1 MKKKS
6 INVYNSKFLIL
17 SLLLIVFIGISFAY
31 VVMQVSGG
39 ARNDINI
46 SSDKTDQYQLNVDK
60 DIYLNPTQF
69 NLTQSDGN
77 LVDSAIGTASLI
89 ANTTYNT
96 ASYNYNVKFSIS
108 SNTFI
113 YTTETQKPEV
123 ILTIIGPDEEEVT
136 SVSGLNYV
144 TIVDSRNATITGFDI
159 TTASGIYNIA
169 TQNITSNDTEN
180 ATIQTWN
187 FKVTFVNLDTNQSE
201 NGGKGLSAQ
210 IIME

>member
-46 SSDKTDQYQLNVDK
+46 SADKTDQYQLNVDK

-136 SVSGLNYV
+136 NVSGLNYV

-180 ATIQTWN
+180 AKIQTWN

>member
-46 SSDKTDQYQLNVDK
+46 SADKTDQYQLNVDK

-123 ILTIIGPDEEEVT
+123 ILTIIGPDEEEVI

>member
-31 VVMQVSGG
+31 VVMQISGG

-46 SSDKTDQYQLNVDK
+46 SADKTDQYQLNVDK

>member
-31 VVMQVSGG
+31 VVMQISGG

-46 SSDKTDQYQLNVDK
+46 SADKTDQYQLNVDK

-169 TQNITSNDTEN
+169 TQNITSNDTEY

>member
-46 SSDKTDQYQLNVDK
+46 SADKTDQYQLNVDK

-77 LVDSAIGTASLI
+77 LVDSAIGTVSLI

>member
-46 SSDKTDQYQLNVDK
+46 SADKTDQYQLNVDK

-169 TQNITSNDTEN
+169 TQNITSNDTEY

>member
-46 SSDKTDQYQLNVDK
+46 SADKTDQYQLNVDK

>member
-46 SSDKTDQYQLNVDK
+46 SADKTDQYQLNVDK

-136 SVSGLNYV
+136 NVSGLNYV